1 MGERESVLSGDRDEH
16 GSPFGWGGVAVLVAI
31 VAWMTFGPFHPTWLY
46 FLGCGVTLA
55 AASGI
60 ARLLRRRG
68 RARRWTGRMP
78 SPGRLVAGLLGLGP
92 ESWLLA
98 PRWARVRMAA
108 GGFLMF
114 ATIAGIM
121 GWGAGQEYQTLQN
134 LREQGR
140 RTEATVVEIAS
151 RSEEGSATSLTV
163 RFDTPSGPVRSDV
176 DVADTSTTDAKPG
189 GHIPVVYDPANP
201 TEVRHVDNLDG
212 READGIRLGSVVV
225 GLLAAGF
232 LVGTTREV
240 VRAKRQTEGG
250 TTQGTTT

>member
-1 MGERESVLSGDRDEH
+1 
-16 GSPFGWGGVAVLVAI
+16 
-31 VAWMTFGPFHPTWLY
+31 
-46 FLGCGVTLA
+46 
-55 AASGI
+55 
-60 ARLLRRRG
+60 
-68 RARRWTGRMP
+68 
-78 SPGRLVAGLLGLGP
+78 
-92 ESWLLA
+92 
-98 PRWARVRMAA
+98 
-108 GGFLMF
+108 MF